1 MLDTVLLKTNKEV
14 LLDLLYFILAA
25 YGMTFIIIHGKIF
38 EDIRPEKDY
47 SKKWNT
53 LWNCPLCMGFWVGVV
68 LMLLSPYT
76 ELFSYDCSFVN
87 GFVLGCL
94 SAGTSYLISVLVD
107 DFGLRLSSRSGGDY
121 VGD

>member
-1 MLDTVLLKTNKEV
+1 M
-14 LLDLLYFILAA
+14 DLLYFILAA

-38 EDIRPEKDY
+38 EDIRPQKDY

-53 LWNCPLCMGFWVGVV
+53 LWHCPLCMGFWVGVV
-68 LMLLSPYT
+68 LMLLSPYK
-76 ELFSYDCSFVN
+76 ELFSYDRSFVN

-107 DFGLRLSSRSGGDY
+107 DFGLRLSSRPGGEH